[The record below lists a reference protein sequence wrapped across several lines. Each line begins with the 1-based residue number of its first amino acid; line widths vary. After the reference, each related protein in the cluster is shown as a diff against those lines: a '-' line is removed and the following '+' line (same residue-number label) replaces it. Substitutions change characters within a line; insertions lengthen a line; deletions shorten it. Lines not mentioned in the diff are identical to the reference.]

1 MNCRLFRPLAAAV
14 LIAAFV
20 PMGAEETE
28 NSAEG
33 RLHGSLVRFVEPSY
47 PIALRIRGVTS
58 GFAMVWITV
67 DPAGSLIDTYATEF
81 SHQRFADASI
91 DAIREWKFTPDST
104 GSRLPRLFSV
114 RFNFSLGGMVVV
126 EVHSSDDIET
136 RTQLALM
143 KPVFTSC
150 PFEDLDKIPDALN
163 APLPA
168 YPDALK
174 AEKKSG
180 RVEILFHVDKS
191 GRVRVPMV
199 TYSDDPR
206 FAEAAMAAIKTWSFS
221 VPTRSGR
228 PSSAFAL
235 QRFTFGQRGGSNG

>member
-1 MNCRLFRPLAAAV
+1 MNCHLFRPLAAAV
-14 LIAAFV
+14 LIAAIA
-20 PMGAEETE
+20 PLCAGEKETT
-28 NSAEG
+28 AEG
-33 RLHGSLVRFVEPSY
+33 RLHQSLVRYVEPVY
-47 PIALRIRGVTS
+47 PVALRFGGVTN

-67 DPAGSLIDTYATEF
+67 DPSGSLTDAYATEF
-81 SHQRFADASI
+81 SHQRFADSAL
-91 DAIREWKFTPDST
+91 DAIRKWEFVPDST
-104 GSRLPRLFSV
+104 GSTLPRLFSV
-114 RFNFSLGGMVVV
+114 KFNFSLGGMVVV
-126 EVHSSDDIET
+126 EVHASDDVEARNAILPL
-136 RTQLALM
+136 RPAFM
-143 KPVFTSC
+143 SYS
-150 PFEDLDKIPDALN
+150 FEDLDRIPDALS

-168 YPDALK
+168 YPEVLK
-174 AEKKSG
+174 AERKTG

-235 QRFTFGQRGGSNG
+235 QRFTFGQRSESNG